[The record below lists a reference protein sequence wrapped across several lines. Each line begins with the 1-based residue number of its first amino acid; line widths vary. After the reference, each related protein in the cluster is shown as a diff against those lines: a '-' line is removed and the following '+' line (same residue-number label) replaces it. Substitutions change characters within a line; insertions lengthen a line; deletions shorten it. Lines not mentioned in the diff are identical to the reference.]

1 MRSKR
6 SDTSV
11 AKAIAMFALSGM
23 VALVVVGVVGGMV
36 LRDLGRNQA
45 TREAEHITEVT
56 GKELVE
62 PRLKNGVLRGDSIS
76 LLQLE
81 SVVTGVLR
89 DPIVRVKIWDTN
101 GRILYSD
108 VPELIDS
115 TYALDADTRRA
126 MNGDDISVRPVDLS
140 LPQNRF
146 EREMGDLLQVTLPLE
161 TPNHDRV
168 IFQAFLRS
176 DSVLTSARA
185 FWRPF
190 LPVLALALVALA
202 LLQIP
207 LAYHLAHK
215 LQRSQMKQEQ
225 LLSRAIESGDLE
237 RRRIAA
243 DLHEGPVQQF
253 ASLALTL
260 SARAEIAQS
269 RDPSSAD
276 AFRDAAEKTRQG
288 ILSLR
293 STLVSTYPLSL
304 ENGGLAS
311 AVAELALPLRE
322 SGIRCFLDIPNTLNL
337 PSTTEALLFRATQ
350 EGMRNILAHS
360 GAEEAYV
367 RVRRDGDSAVVEIR
381 DDGVGFTS
389 EQRCASRSEGHL
401 GLQLL
406 DDVARDAEGC
416 LQIDSEPSGGTT
428 IRLKVPIS

>member
-101 GRILYSD
+101 GHILYSD

-126 MNGDDISVRPVDLS
+126 MNGNDISVRPVDLS

-161 TPNHDRV
+161 TPNHERV

-176 DSVLTSARA
+176 
-185 FWRPF
+185 
-190 LPVLALALVALA
+190 
-202 LLQIP
+202 
-207 LAYHLAHK
+207 
-215 LQRSQMKQEQ
+215 
-225 LLSRAIESGDLE
+225 
-237 RRRIAA
+237 
-243 DLHEGPVQQF
+243 
-253 ASLALTL
+253 
-260 SARAEIAQS
+260 
-269 RDPSSAD
+269 
-276 AFRDAAEKTRQG
+276 
-288 ILSLR
+288 
-293 STLVSTYPLSL
+293 
-304 ENGGLAS
+304 
-311 AVAELALPLRE
+311 
-322 SGIRCFLDIPNTLNL
+322 
-337 PSTTEALLFRATQ
+337 
-350 EGMRNILAHS
+350 
-360 GAEEAYV
+360 
-367 RVRRDGDSAVVEIR
+367 
-381 DDGVGFTS
+381 
-389 EQRCASRSEGHL
+389 
-401 GLQLL
+401 
-406 DDVARDAEGC
+406 
-416 LQIDSEPSGGTT
+416 
-428 IRLKVPIS
+428 